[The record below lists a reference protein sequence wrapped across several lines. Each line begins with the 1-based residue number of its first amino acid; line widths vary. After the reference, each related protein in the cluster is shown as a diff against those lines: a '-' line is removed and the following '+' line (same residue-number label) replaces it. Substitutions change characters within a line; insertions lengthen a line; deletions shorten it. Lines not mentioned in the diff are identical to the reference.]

1 MDEFLFLSPEQYLV
15 LLMVRLGVVP
25 DEAAGL
31 RICTTEAFDA
41 DSVRRLTRALLLA
54 EDQLTEHWQQDG
66 DRTPAEALDRA
77 TADWWARLGVAG
89 PGGLPQGADPAADG
103 SGDDRDAGG
112 RPVS

>member
-1 MDEFLFLSPEQYLV
+1 MFLSPEQYLV
-15 LLMVRLGVVP
+15 LLMERLDVVP

-31 RICTTEAFDA
+31 RICTTEGFDA

-77 TADWWARLGVAG
+77 TVDWWARLSG
-89 PGGLPQGADPAADG
+89 PDGAAPAADG
-103 SGDDRDAGG
+103 PGEDHDGGG

>member
-1 MDEFLFLSPEQYLV
+1 MAEWQWLSPEQYLV
-15 LLMVRLGVVP
+15 LLMTRLGVVP
-25 DEAAGL
+25 DESAAH
-31 RICTTEAFDA
+31 RISVIEAVDA

-77 TADWWARLGVAG
+77 TADWWGRRGQTG
-89 PGGLPQGADPAADG
+89 PGGLPDGADPASDG
-103 SGDDRDAGG
+103 SGEDRDADG